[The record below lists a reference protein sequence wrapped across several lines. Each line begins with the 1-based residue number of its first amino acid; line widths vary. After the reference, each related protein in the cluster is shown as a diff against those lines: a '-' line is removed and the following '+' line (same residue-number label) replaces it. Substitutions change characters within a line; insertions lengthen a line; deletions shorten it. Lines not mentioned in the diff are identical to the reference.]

1 MPTVIRSLATAN
13 PPRYVTGP
21 EAFAFFAAHF
31 DLAKEE
37 QELYRRLL
45 VDGPIR
51 GRYMGLDHDEQ
62 ICQMTPDEQLAR
74 FQKFAVATAAQA
86 GREAI
91 RLAAL
96 QACDIGGLVVNTCTG
111 YLCPGLS
118 SYVAEALGL
127 EESILA
133 TDLAGM
139 GCGAAIPNLQSAAGL
154 LALSNGHGKPV
165 LAVAA
170 EVCSATI
177 FMGADPGLIVS
188 NCLFGDGAAAAVLDS
203 RPADGHEP
211 VARLVDFEAGLFP
224 AYREQLRYRHENGR
238 LRNTLGIRVPVIGA
252 RTIQQVAERLLA
264 RNGLSVS
271 QIDWWAIHPGGTLVL
286 EQVGKTM
293 GLSEQAL
300 RYSYDVL
307 REYGNMSSPSVLFV
321 LKRILEQG
329 RPAHGQKGLLLSFGA
344 GFSAFA
350 ALVEF

>member
-1 MPTVIRSLATAN
+1 
-13 PPRYVTGP
+13 
-21 EAFAFFAAHF
+21 
-31 DLAKEE
+31 
-37 QELYRRLL
+37 
-45 VDGPIR
+45 
-51 GRYMGLDHDEQ
+51 
-62 ICQMTPDEQLAR
+62 
-74 FQKFAVATAAQA
+74 
-86 GREAI
+86 
-91 RLAAL
+91 
-96 QACDIGGLVVNTCTG
+96 
-111 YLCPGLS
+111 
-118 SYVAEALGL
+118 
-127 EESILA
+127 
-133 TDLAGM
+133 
-139 GCGAAIPNLQSAAGL
+139 
-154 LALSNGHGKPV
+154 
-165 LAVAA
+165 
-170 EVCSATI
+170 
-177 FMGADPGLIVS
+177 MGADPGLIVS

-203 RPADGHEP
+203 HPADGHEP

-293 GLSEQAL
+293 ELSEQAL

-329 RPAHGQKGLLLSFGA
+329 RPARGQKGLLLSFGA